1 MSSAGKYIVALSL
14 LLSFGAFAHEGEQQE
29 EGKGADMHL
38 LPKPIPNPAKATR
51 PSKVVLE
58 SPAALSKVPAGA
70 VTLKWQEAKGAESYQ
85 VQVATD
91 PNFKWLV
98 TNEFFVK
105 GNSFELKNVEAGKQ
119 YFWRVAGMNPN
130 SDPEYLKGFFTNSM
144 FLAQ

>member
-1 MSSAGKYIVALSL
+1 MSSAGKYILALTL
-14 LLSFGAFAHEGEQQE
+14 VFSFGALAHEAEQE
-29 EGKGADMHL
+29 SEHGANMHL

-51 PSKVVLE
+51 PAKVVLE
-58 SPAALSKVPAGA
+58 SPTALSKVAAGS
-70 VTLKWQEAKGAESYQ
+70 VTLKWQESQGSESYQ

-119 YFWRVAGMNPN
+119 YFWRVAGMNSN
-130 SDPEYLKGFFTNSM
+130 SDPEYLKGFFSNSM
-144 FLAQ
+144 FEVQ